1 LATNTQTLEN
11 QISHVAFL
19 VHKIEANKGRL
30 PFHAKINLKK
40 NACSMALRSGKEVQ
54 TKTTTAG
61 T

>member
-1 LATNTQTLEN
+1 LEN

-30 PFHAKINLKK
+30 PSHAKINLKK